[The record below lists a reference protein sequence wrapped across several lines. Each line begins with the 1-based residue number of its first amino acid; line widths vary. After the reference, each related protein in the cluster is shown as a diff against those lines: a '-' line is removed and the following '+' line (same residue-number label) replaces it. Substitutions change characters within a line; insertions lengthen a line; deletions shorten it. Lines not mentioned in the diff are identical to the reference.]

1 MFIEEKA
8 NELCCLSFKNQ
19 ERMIKFCQ
27 NIQQEKTPGL
37 LSCQTQ
43 LLLSSLIFI
52 CFLGFSKSTLAQN
65 NLKIGD
71 WKHHFAFNDCFHV
84 IETPTDII
92 GSTSLGLNIYS
103 KASQA
108 LTSLTKLNGLSDYDL
123 TAISYLPE
131 KQTIAIGYANGN
143 IDLVISGAV
152 FNINDLKI
160 KQIDGSKKINHF
172 LSLGNTLYC
181 STDFGIILIN
191 IDKKE
196 IASTWYI
203 GNEASNLRIFQLC
216 LNGNDLYAATDK
228 GLRKTS
234 LTSSNPALFENWQ
247 VISPTTDPY
256 NSVVWFSDQLIA
268 ALGLKGQTNT
278 LQSFSN
284 NGVVA
289 FYSIAS
295 FQNLNTHNDELIV
308 VATNALRF
316 FNSSNQL
323 VQTISAPRINDVA
336 FTPSFRFALK
346 DMTDNFWVADN
357 TQGLIKW
364 DGLNN
369 FSVFLIQGPKTN
381 QCHQL
386 LYAGN
391 NLWMVAGGL
400 TSAWNNANIKATTSV
415 LKPTG
420 WQYITW
426 ENTPE
431 LAFTRDLIGL
441 TAHPRNPDNVFINS
455 WGEGVFEFE
464 LQDGSFVLKNNFNKS
479 ENGLQNIDIAA
490 PSGYVRIGAT
500 AFDKN
505 NTLFMT
511 NSSVANGIVAYFPED
526 QSFLRL
532 SYQSVRN
539 THYLGTLLMPS
550 AGDKWMIIPRGAEK
564 GLFVWNDN
572 NTPKNQADD
581 KYRSAIPPS
590 QETDNRN
597 AGQLLLWDDKGEEI
611 TRNIFSIAEDQNGY
625 IWIGTDVG
633 VVVQYQ
639 PRTIFTREKPIFSR
653 IKIARQ
659 DGSGLA
665 DYLLENETVTTI
677 AVDAGNRKW
686 IGTRGSG
693 VFLVSADGT
702 KTISAFNTQN
712 SQLPSDFISSI
723 VINNQT
729 GEVFIGTEKGV
740 VSTRGSA
747 TQGMNSFKEIY
758 AFPNPVRPEFSGT
771 ITITGLMTKS
781 NVKITDVSGKLVYET
796 TSVGGQAFWDG
807 TNLWGEK
814 VKSGVYIIFVASEDG
829 SESGVTK
836 IAIIR

>member
-1 MFIEEKA
+1 MRKVY
-8 NELCCLSFKNQ
+8 
-19 ERMIKFCQ
+19 Q
-27 NIQQEKTPGL
+27 NIQCGKVLGSLNCASQL
-37 LSCQTQ
+37 FLSC
-43 LLLSSLIFI
+43 LLFI
-52 CFLGFSKSTLAQN
+52 YTLGFSSLTVAQN

-84 IETPTDII
+84 IETPIEII
-92 GSTSLGLNIYS
+92 GASSLGLNIYS
-103 KASQA
+103 KASQS

-123 TAISYLPE
+123 TAISYLSE
-131 KQTIAIGYANGN
+131 KEAIAIGYANGN
-143 IDLVISGAV
+143 IDLVINGTV

-172 LSLGNTLYC
+172 LSHGNTLYC

-203 GNEASNLRIFQLC
+203 GSEASNLRVFQLC
-216 LNGNDLYAATDK
+216 LRGDDLYAATEK

-234 LTSSNPALFENWQ
+234 LTNSNPALFDNWQ

-256 NSVVWFSDQLIA
+256 NSVVWFNDQLIA

-278 LQSFSN
+278 LQSFSS

-289 FYSIAS
+289 FSSIAS
-295 FQNLNTHNDELIV
+295 FQNLNTHNNELIV
-308 VATNALRF
+308 IATNALRF
-316 FNSSNQL
+316 FNSSRQL
-323 VQTISAPRINDVA
+323 IQTLSAPRINDVA

-369 FSVFLIQGPKTN
+369 FSAFLLQGPKTN

-400 TSAWNNANIKATTSV
+400 TSAWNNANIKASASV
-415 LKPTG
+415 LKPSG
-420 WQYITW
+420 WQHITSD
-426 ENTPE
+426 NTSQ
-431 LAFTRDLIGL
+431 LSIAKDFIGI

-464 LQDGSFVLKNNFNKS
+464 LQDGSFVVKNNFNKS
-479 ENGLQNIDIAA
+479 ADGLQNIDFAA

-505 NTLFMT
+505 NLLYMT
-511 NSSVANGIVAYFPED
+511 NSSVDNGLVLYIPEE
-526 QSFLRL
+526 QSFFRL
-532 SYQSVRN
+532 SYQSIKA
-539 THYLGTLLMPS
+539 TQGLGAMLMP
-550 AGDKWMIIPRGAEK
+550 ATGDKWMMVGRGNSK
-564 GLFVWNDN
+564 GLFIWNDN
-572 NTPKNQADD
+572 NTLKNQSDD

-590 QETDNRN
+590 QETDPRN
-597 AGQLLLWDDKGEEI
+597 AGQILLWDEKGEEI
-611 TRNIFSIAEDQNGY
+611 TRNIFSFAEDQNGY

-712 SQLPSDFISSI
+712 SPLPSDFISSI